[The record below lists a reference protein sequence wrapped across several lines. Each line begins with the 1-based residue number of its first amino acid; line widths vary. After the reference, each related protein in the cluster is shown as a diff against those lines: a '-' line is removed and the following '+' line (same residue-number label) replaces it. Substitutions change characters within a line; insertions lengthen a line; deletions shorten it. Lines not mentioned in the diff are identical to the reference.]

1 MRNLFLSLFIV
12 LVGGASFA
20 QNPVEIGSTVESVTV
35 YPRGAQIERKASRTL
50 SSGRQMIV
58 FTGLAC
64 ELDPATINVSAN
76 GGITVLSVTNR
87 VTPLKQSSKPKELRA
102 LEDSLKGF
110 SFDKS
115 FNQNMLAVYNEEK
128 AMVLANKQVGW
139 GGNTSNFLIE
149 DLEDLSDFYRDRLA
163 DIMLKMMQLN
173 QKQEA
178 LQKVINRISQ
188 KVNEQNSKLG
198 RSTGEILVEAYVPS
212 RVNASFDLSYMV
224 RTAGWIPSYNINV
237 KEVDE
242 PLKVTYNA
250 KVFQKTGIDWKNVD
264 LTLTNANPNLSGNK
278 PEVHPW
284 RLYFIQSMGYEV
296 GYSNKLEMPAAE
308 KQVKSLAL
316 SSSADMVGS
325 VADYPMNDAVTE
337 FKIKSKHSIPSDG
350 KHQGLSIDEL
360 TIPAEYQYYV
370 APKVDPAAFLIA
382 RVTDFEQYDLLPG
395 EANLFFS
402 NAFVGKVYINPSTVE
417 DTLDLSLGRDQSI
430 IVKREKIKEFCE
442 TKKLSGSKKETLG
455 IEITVRNTK
464 STKIQLIIEDQIP
477 ISTAKEIEVELVE
490 AKTAKESK
498 STGKLCWSKN
508 IMAGTTESMVFKYT
522 VKYPSDKKIN
532 L

>member
-1 MRNLFLSLFIV
+1 MKLLLFTLSTLLISGVAFT
-12 LVGGASFA
+12 
-20 QNPVEIGSTVESVTV
+20 QNPVEIASTVQAVSV
-35 YPRGAQIERKASRTL
+35 YPRGAQIERTASKSLT
-50 SSGRQMIV
+50 SGRQMIV
-58 FTGLAC
+58 FPGLAS
-64 ELDPATINVSAN
+64 ELDAATINVSAN

-87 VTPLKQSSKPKELRA
+87 VSQLKQSAKPKELRV
-102 LEDSLKGF
+102 LEDSLKTLN
-110 SFDKS
+110 FDKS
-115 FNQNMLAVYNEEK
+115 FNQNMLSVYGEEK
-128 AMVLANKQVGW
+128 TMVLSNKQVGW

-163 DIMLKMMQLN
+163 DIMLKEMQLQ
-173 QKQEA
+173 QKQEK
-178 LQKVINRISQ
+178 LQRDINRISV
-188 KVNEQNSKLG
+188 KVNEQNSKL
-198 RSTGEILVEAYVPS
+198 RRATGEILVEAYVPS
-212 RVNASFDLSYMV
+212 SINASFNLSYMV
-224 RTAGWIPSYNINV
+224 RTAGWIPAYNINV

-250 KVFQKTGIDWKNVD
+250 KVCQNTGVDWKKVD

-284 RLYFIQSMGYEV
+284 RLYFIEGRGYDM
-296 GYSNKLEMPAAE
+296 GYSNKMELPAAE
-308 KQVKSLAL
+308 NQVKSLAL
-316 SSSADMVGS
+316 SASADMVGS

-360 TIPAEYQYYV
+360 TIPAAYEYYV
-370 APKVDPAAFLIA
+370 APKMDPAAFLIA

-402 NAFVGKVYINPSTVE
+402 STFVGKVYINPSTVK

-430 IVKREKIKEFCE
+430 VVKREKIKEFCE
-442 TKKLSGSKKETLG
+442 TKKLSGSTKETLG
-455 IEITVRNTK
+455 IEISVRNTK

-477 ISTAKEIEVELVE
+477 ISTAKEIEVDLVE
-490 AKTAKESK
+490 AKTANHSKE
-498 STGKLCWSKN
+498 TGKLRWSKN